1 MLAEDKTLNERDR
14 RLIQQLNR
22 ELGELKER
30 IHALERKIDTYLQ
43 EQRELERRVDD
54 LERFRYGVS
63 AVIAVVAF
71 IVTTLGGLVMWVLS
85 WVKK

>member
-1 MLAEDKTLNERDR
+1 MNERDR